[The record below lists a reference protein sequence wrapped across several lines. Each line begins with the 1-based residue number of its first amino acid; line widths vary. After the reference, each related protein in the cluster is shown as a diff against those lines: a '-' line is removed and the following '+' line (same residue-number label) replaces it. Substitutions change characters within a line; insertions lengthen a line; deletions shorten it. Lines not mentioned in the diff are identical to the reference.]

1 MRYSEVFRNTVVILW
16 CMVGMAGF
24 AMNTSFGDV
33 VKKTSTALKEGNAKK
48 LSALFS
54 NTVNLSIKREEGSY
68 TKFQAELLLQ
78 EFFRSTKVNGL
89 KVVQQANSSTTSF
102 IVFTLTSNAKNYRVF
117 VKFIQANNKE
127 FKIDEVRIE

>member
-1 MRYSEVFRNTVVILW
+1 MRSKEVFRYLLIVSW
-16 CMVGMAGF
+16 CMVAIAGSAMSTSF
-24 AMNTSFGDV
+24 ADAVKNTSA
-33 VKKTSTALKEGNAKK
+33 ALKEGNAKK

-89 KVVQQANSSTTSF
+89 KVVQQANNSTTSF

>member
-1 MRYSEVFRNTVVILW
+1 MRSKEVFRYVLIVSW
-16 CMVGMAGF
+16 CMVAIAGSAMSTSF
-24 AMNTSFGDV
+24 ADAGKNTSA
-33 VKKTSTALKEGNAKK
+33 ALKEGNAKK

-89 KVVQQANSSTTSF
+89 KVVEQAKSSTTSF
-102 IVFTLTSNAKNYRVF
+102 IEFTITSNSKICRVF
-117 VKFIQANNKE
+117 VIFIPANNTDL
-127 FKIDEVRIE
+127 KIDKMRIE

>member
-24 AMNTSFGDV
+24 AMNTSFDDV
-33 VKKTSTALKEGNAKK
+33 VKNTSTALREGDAKK
-48 LSALFS
+48 LAAIFNSS
-54 NTVNLSIKREEGSY
+54 VNLSIKKEEGVF
-68 TKFQAELLLQ
+68 TKFQAELLLND
-78 EFFRSTKVNGL
+78 FFRSNKVDGL
-89 KVVQQANSSTTSF
+89 KEEQRANNSSASF
-102 IVFTLTSNAKNYRVF
+102 VVFSLRANAKNYRVF